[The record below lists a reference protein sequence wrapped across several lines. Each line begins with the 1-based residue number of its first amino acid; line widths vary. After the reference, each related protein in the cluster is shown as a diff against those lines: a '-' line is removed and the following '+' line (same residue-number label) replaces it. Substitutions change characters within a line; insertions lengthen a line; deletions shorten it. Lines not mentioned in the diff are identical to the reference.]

1 MKSFQ
6 CKHCGSIQEVSLWKQ
21 ICHMHLFGKWI
32 YIKCPKCGKRSW
44 HKVPERP
51 VRTNSGETAQFLS
64 KLPRL
69 YMVGYW
75 ARYGVWDL
83 YWSGK
88 WEKNPHNGHMEPL
101 VWHYNDRNGT
111 ADNWY
116 LVPIRFVTTGQII
129 MWTEDKAYA
138 ETIASALNLRGLIR
152 TDKEIRK

>member
-1 MKSFQ
+1 MK
-6 CKHCGSIQEVSLWKQ
+6 
-21 ICHMHLFGKWI
+21 
-32 YIKCPKCGKRSW
+32 
-44 HKVPERP
+44 KVLKNNEK
-51 VRTNSGETAQFLS
+51 TAQFLS

-88 WEKNPHNGHMEPL
+88 WEKNPHNEHMEPL
-101 VWHYNDRNGT
+101 VWNYDDHNGT

-129 MWTEDKAYA
+129 MWTEDKVVA
-138 ETIASALNLRGLIR
+138 ESIASALNLRNIIR
-152 TDKEIRK
+152 NKEELYGTNHN